1 MRIPVYSADLNPQK
15 GFKQIAKKIQ
25 RDWPGS
31 EPVNLSAAREILA
44 RCLGYKDYHD
54 VTRSADGWSDD
65 AAAPEME
72 DLRAAI
78 LVSLANQLHTGSS
91 STSVNLIK
99 LTTFVEC
106 LPLKVLQTYRLSRVN
121 HPES

>member
-1 MRIPVYSADLNPQK
+1 MRIPIYPADLNPQK

-25 RDWPGS
+25 RNWPGS

-65 AAAPEME
+65 TTAPEIE

-78 LVSLANQLHTGSS
+78 LVSLGKQLDAGSS
-91 STSVNLIK
+91 SVSVNLER
-99 LTTFVEC
+99 LTTFVER
-106 LPLKVLQTYRLSRVN
+106 LPLTALQTYRLSRAN
-121 HPES
+121 HPEG